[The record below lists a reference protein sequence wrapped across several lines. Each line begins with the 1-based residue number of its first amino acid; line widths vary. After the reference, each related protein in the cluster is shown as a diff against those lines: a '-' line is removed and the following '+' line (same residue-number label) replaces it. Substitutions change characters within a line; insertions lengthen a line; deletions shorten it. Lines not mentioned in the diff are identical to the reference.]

1 MKIEKNT
8 KKQFSEKY
16 STNVKDQIL
25 AVYEFTNRVLAEG
38 RFIAKD
44 PDFNKNAYKNIKK
57 SLFITTDALEID
69 IPNDLISS
77 IKKVDEIAVKE
88 YKKEFRGC
96 LYPGIFIICIGV
108 GMYFLIG
115 SLVWPISCIMI
126 AISYIFYGYEQLSR
140 ANELTNLSQ
149 KK

>member
-1 MKIEKNT
+1 MENEKIINKLSIGKNT
-8 KKQFSEKY
+8 TYLE
-16 STNVKDQIL
+16 DQIL
-25 AVYEFTNRVLAEG
+25 AVYEFTNHVLEEG
-38 RFIAKD
+38 RFIVKD
-44 PDFNKNAYKNIKK
+44 PVYNKNVYKNIKE
-57 SLFITTDALEID
+57 SLFLTADAFNVEIS
-69 IPNDLISS
+69 NELISN

-108 GMYFLIG
+108 GMYFLID
-115 SLVWPISCIMI
+115 SLMWIICCTMI
-126 AISYIFYGYEQLSR
+126 AMCYIFYGYEQLSR